1 MIRSGAVNSL
11 SETSKIRYRNEK
23 RIITGNASALI
34 LLVFVLGT
42 LLIPVYGNRY
52 IVYISTLIIINAIA
66 AQGLNFLIGYTGQ
79 ISLGHGGFMAIGAY
93 LTAILCHTYHYSF
106 WIVLPLVP
114 LVTGCLGLLIA
125 LPALRLKGLYLAIMT
140 LAFHMVVALGAMSLD
155 ITGGYQG
162 IDVPKPHIGSLV
174 FNTETHSYYL
184 ALIMG
189 FLFFLFSLN
198 LSRTKIYRAF
208 IAIKEREISAQSMGI
223 SLWGYKILA
232 FFLSSV
238 YAGVAGSLF
247 AISMG
252 HITPNHFPLMVSI
265 ELIMMNIVGGPGSIL
280 GILLGTVLVT
290 ILPYFLLSIIQI
302 IGTFFPMAVIHFA
315 DVKLVIYGVIIVV
328 FLMYIP
334 GGFRELLIKILKYFS
349 NTKPG

>member
-1 MIRSGAVNSL
+1 
-11 SETSKIRYRNEK
+11 
-23 RIITGNASALI
+23 
-34 LLVFVLGT
+34 
-42 LLIPVYGNRY
+42 
-52 IVYISTLIIINAIA
+52 
-66 AQGLNFLIGYTGQ
+66 
-79 ISLGHGGFMAIGAY
+79 
-93 LTAILCHTYHYSF
+93 
-106 WIVLPLVP
+106 
-114 LVTGCLGLLIA
+114 
-125 LPALRLKGLYLAIMT
+125 
-140 LAFHMVVALGAMSLD
+140 VALGAMSLD

>member
-1 MIRSGAVNSL
+1 MMNAL
-11 SETSKIRYRNEK
+11 SDAREMRYRNEK
-23 RIITGNASALI
+23 RILKGHLSAVI

-42 LLIPVYGNRY
+42 LVMPMRGNRY
-52 IVYISTLIIINAIA
+52 IIYISTLIVINAIA

-93 LTAILCHTYHYSF
+93 LTAILCTTYHYSF
-106 WIVLPLVP
+106 WIVFPLVP

-140 LAFHMVVALGAMSLD
+140 LAFHMVVALGSMSLE

-162 IDVPKPHIGSLV
+162 IDVPKPSIGGVV

-184 ALIMG
+184 ALLTG
-189 FLFFLFSLN
+189 FLFFLFSVN

-223 SLWGYKILA
+223 SLWGYKTLA

-247 AISMG
+247 AISTR

-265 ELIMMNIVGGPGSIL
+265 EFIMMNIVGGPGSIL

-290 ILPYFLLSIIQI
+290 ILPYFLLSVIQI
-302 IGTFFPMAVIHFA
+302 IGTFFPMAVVHFA

-334 GGFRELLIKILKYFS
+334 GGFREVVFKVLRYSSKAG
-349 NTKPG
+349 PE